1 MSILPKK
8 VLNTLFLIRGLNLK
22 DGLKLL
28 IKIIYLFREF
38 FITVKITPIISRFK
52 VIIYRKDKYLLSHTF
67 FDTKEINDFLSDIMK
82 LQCDINNSDL

>member
-52 VIIYRKDKYLLSHTF
+52 VIIYRKDKYLLSNTF
-67 FDTKEINDFLSDIMK
+67 FDTKEINNFLSDIMK